1 MEGLGEKGSA
11 AAGVALPTTALNTA
25 LRSSVQV
32 SDEISWCAI
41 GIGADMDLDV
51 VIGHIGRDRQDH
63 LRCHVDCATRGSVT
77 PGDRS
82 QHWIRAAER
91 GRARMDVNRDRFAHR
106 VVDLDGEPDLRLA
119 CVEGDRRTPRGRT
132 LARLQISAA
141 SSSIATTTCLVCCPG
156 LNTSVPDACR

>member
-1 MEGLGEKGSA
+1 
-11 AAGVALPTTALNTA
+11 
-25 LRSSVQV
+25 
-32 SDEISWCAI
+32 
-41 GIGADMDLDV
+41 
-51 VIGHIGRDRQDH
+51 
-63 LRCHVDCATRGSVT
+63 
-77 PGDRS
+77 
-82 QHWIRAAER
+82 
-91 GRARMDVNRDRFAHR
+91 VNRDRFAHR